1 MCYDGVRQFFV
12 TTYEYDPFIKSCIF
26 VYFDYT
32 YYVQTIIFSFT
43 RIHSKLVEESALL
56 NTVEEEFMDHQSLTK
71 EEISPE
77 TWENAKVGDG
87 SFRMDVVW
95 GFLKTI
101 LPIFSE
107 IAMSVL
113 VIPHNNAGEEKVF
126 SVIGKNKTEFR
137 SRVSLGRSLNSIMIL
152 KSTISESL
160 LKCHEWKALLQ
171 KCKSATTACN
181 EEHSSSK

>member
-1 MCYDGVRQFFV
+1 M
-12 TTYEYDPFIKSCIF
+12 
-26 VYFDYT
+26 DYP
-32 YYVQTIIFSFT
+32 
-43 RIHSKLVEESALL
+43 
-56 NTVEEEFMDHQSLTK
+56 SLTK

-113 VIPHNNAGEEKVF
+113 VIPHSNAGEERVF
-126 SVIGKNKTEFR
+126 SIIRKNKTEFR
-137 SRVSLGRSLNSIMIL
+137 SRLSLGRSLNSIMII
-152 KSTISESL
+152 KSTLPESL
-160 LKCHEWKALLQ
+160 LKCHEWKPPKALLQ
-171 KCKSATTACN
+171 KCKSATTAYN